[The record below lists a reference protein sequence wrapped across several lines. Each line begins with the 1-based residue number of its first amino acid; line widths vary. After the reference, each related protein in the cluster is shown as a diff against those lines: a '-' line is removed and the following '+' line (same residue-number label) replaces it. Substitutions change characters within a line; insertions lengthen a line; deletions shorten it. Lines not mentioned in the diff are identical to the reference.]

1 MPKNNVLGDARL
13 CKTQPSKTIY
23 SGKNQKVLV
32 SIRCSQKQVQTK
44 SSISLF
50 LYFFIFLVF
59 FCIFSY
65 FVLCYDDKSF
75 QLSVSTVRLRFL
87 FFSRTLFELA
97 FGFVAARWLHITYFN
112 RSHAF
117 LILL

>member
-1 MPKNNVLGDARL
+1 MPKNNVLGDGRL

-32 SIRCSQKQVQTK
+32 SIRCSQKQVQSK
-44 SSISLF
+44 SSIS
-50 LYFFIFLVF
+50 FFCRFYIFSF

-75 QLSVSTVRLRFL
+75 LLSVSTVRLRSL
-87 FFSRTLFELA
+87 FFFRTLFELA

-112 RSHAF
+112 RSHVF